1 MFNSDWQRQ
10 FNELDTSDNDYM
22 VQALELIRQ
31 LNPDILDNA
40 EQLKRF
46 LVRTITQLDQTL
58 SRQLSHIMHH
68 DDFQNLEA
76 RWLNLYEL
84 TCLPV
89 SFQRISI
96 RMININWQEVSY
108 DLNTANTTRSSIL
121 YNTIGN
127 RELNTL
133 GGEPYNVIVVDH
145 AVQMEMG
152 YDDDYDDLYT
162 LELLGQLGEAVLCPF
177 ILSISDSFFG
187 ENSADWLSD
196 IHRIEK
202 ILQGPD
208 YQGWQR
214 LRQVKSTRFLGL
226 AMPNIQLRQPYQ
238 NHSIRFIFNE
248 INEGYSHHFRPEI
261 SKNSGLWG
269 NAAFAFASVIMR
281 EFNRISWFGFIKS
294 RWQDRYQ
301 GALINLPE
309 SGRYRS
315 VYQNPKSFIRLFG
328 RLASF
333 YAGQGFIPLAY
344 SPLTNKCFFSGNNS
358 VWYAGDSD
366 LDKVSSQ
373 IQTTLMSCRI
383 AHYLKVQI
391 REMIGSYQT
400 AEECE
405 IYLSRWLEKYCSNVA
420 DADENVL
427 AKYPLSKG
435 RVKVKELPGEK
446 DRFGCEV
453 LIKPQY
459 QFDHFCGE
467 MLLSTDLLAAN

>member
-1 MFNSDWQRQ
+1 MFDQDWQQQ
-10 FNELDTSDNDYM
+10 FNELDAADSDYL
-22 VQALELIRQ
+22 VQALELIGQ
-31 LNPDILDNA
+31 LNPDILTDPQ
-40 EQLKRF
+40 QLKRF
-46 LVRTITQLDQTL
+46 LVRMIAQLDQAL

-68 DDFQNLEA
+68 DDFQALEA
-76 RWLNLYEL
+76 RWRNLHEL
-84 TCLPV
+84 SCLPV
-89 SFQRISI
+89 SFQRIRI
-96 RMININWQEVSY
+96 RMMNISWQEVSY
-108 DLNTANTTRSSIL
+108 DLNTANTTRSSVL

-133 GGEPYNVIVVDH
+133 GGEPYNIIVVDH
-145 AVQMEMG
+145 AVHMEMDF
-152 YDDDYDDLYT
+152 DDDYDDLYT

-177 ILSISDSFFG
+177 ILSVSDSFFG

-196 IHRIEK
+196 THRIEK

-226 AMPNIQLRQPYQ
+226 AMPDIQLRKPYQ
-238 NHSIRFIFNE
+238 NHPVRFIFNE
-248 INEGYSHHFRPEI
+248 MDEGFSGDLRPAV
-261 SKNSGLWG
+261 SRNTGLWG
-269 NAAFAFASVIMR
+269 SAAFAFASTVMR

-309 SGRYRS
+309 SGVYRS
-315 VYQNPKSFIRLFG
+315 VYQHPQSFIRLFG
-328 RLASF
+328 HLASF
-333 YAGQGFIPLAY
+333 YSGQGFIPLSH
-344 SPLTNKCFFSGNNS
+344 SPLTNKYFFAGNNS

-366 LDKVSSQ
+366 LDKVSCQ

-391 REMIGSYQT
+391 REMLGSYQT
-400 AEECE
+400 ASECE
-405 IYLSRWLEKYCSNVA
+405 LHLSRWLDKYCSNVA

-435 RVKVKELPGEK
+435 RVTVKELPGESG
-446 DRFGCEV
+446 RFSCEV

-467 MLLSTDLLAAN
+467 MLLSTDLLSAS